1 VGKELQIL
9 GERHDVWQKYVM
21 SFGCNPDTAEDIVME
36 MYIKLEDYI
45 ERTGNK
51 ILFNEKDEPNYFF
64 VYITLRNMIFDLK
77 RKEKRVHI
85 DNIDDYD
92 LTELEVFKPKE
103 LDLEMFRVIE
113 DYLLDD
119 DYINICTDENINY
132 NPEQFGKFYKRKI
145 FEEIFIKGVPI
156 TQFSRETGI
165 TYYSVYNTIRN
176 IKKELQNEYQNR
188 RLDSDVYEVDGY

>member
-1 VGKELQIL
+1 
-9 GERHDVWQKYVM
+9 M